1 MRNRESGIVGFWD
14 KFREGKPSLI
24 KAYRRQPALFLVF
37 SLGFPPL
44 CGLLYYLTLNGVCLV
59 LFLMAIGGFIRDMAF
74 ALWVARDWRHVKKHL
89 DWDRIDETLAKYRD
103 E

>member
-1 MRNRESGIVGFWD
+1 MRNREATIVRFWD
-14 KFREGKPSLI
+14 RFRDGKPSVI
-24 KAYRRQPALFLVF
+24 KAYRRQRPLFLVF

-44 CGLLYYLTLNGVCLV
+44 CGLLYYLTSNGVCLV
-59 LFLMAIGGFIRDMAF
+59 LFLMAIGGFIRDMSW
-74 ALWVARDWRHVKKHL
+74 ALGIARDWRHVNKHL